1 MASND
6 EGGLFIEACRINH
19 ACDNNASSDW
29 NANIQKH
36 TIHAV
41 RDIQKSEGI
50 TISYLGSRP
59 WPREIRRRVLQDKF
73 KFLCSCSLCALPTK
87 ESRKTDRELMNIAS
101 IMTLVPGT
109 FIRYPL
115 QAYHYMD
122 QAVQLFS
129 RKGLGVRFLGGLFA
143 EASTINIGHGD
154 LARARI
160 LAQRAI
166 PYMIMYHGGDSTQ
179 ARDNKLRASHPSMG
193 SFYRSLSS
201 DWAKSIHDVPSG
213 LDSDEFEDWLWRRE
227 GLQNS
232 QIYSE
237 SPASFL
243 SHSIFPTFLALP
255 HRKQTSPEFYESI
268 EGSSQRPRRHW
279 CFLGH
284 ILDFETSPPIILVK
298 DINDTIVELSLKA
311 NARDIV
317 SRLRKAHTVA
327 ILYAQRDGTT
337 TEPEIRL
344 ENVSLLQ
351 IFPIS
356 LIHLIALRDVTQE
369 FTTKRESDNARTCHG
384 CDKKSSPL
392 ECQVNGWKNK
402 GHKNDCKILQNPDLR
417 MMFLMKWDEFNG
429 AVQFPLSTV
438 VGT

>member
-41 RDIQKSEGI
+41 RDIQKSEEI

-143 EASTINIGHGD
+143 EASTINIGHGN

-166 PYMIMYHGGDSTQ
+166 PYMIMYHGSDSTQ

-201 DWAKSIHDVPSG
+201 DWAKSIHDVP
-213 LDSDEFEDWLWRRE
+213 
-227 GLQNS
+227 
-232 QIYSE
+232 
-237 SPASFL
+237 PANFL

-268 EGSSQRPRRHW
+268 ERSSHQPRRHW

-284 ILDFETSPPIILVK
+284 ILDFETSPPTILVK
-298 DINDTIVELSLKA
+298 NINDTIVELSLKA

-344 ENVSLLQ
+344 QNVSLLQ
-351 IFPIS
+351 VFPIS
-356 LIHLIALRDVTQE
+356 LIHLIALRDLTQE
-369 FTTKRESDNARTCHG
+369 FSTKRETDNARTCHG
-384 CDKKSSPL
+384 CGKKSSSL
-392 ECQVNGWKNK
+392 ARCGRCSFFWYCNKECQVNGWKNK
-402 GHKNDCKILQNPDLR
+402 GHKNDCKILHNPDLR
-417 MMFLMKWDEFNG
+417 MMFIMEWDEFNG

>member
-1 MASND
+1 MSVNPKYALQNVPGKGKGLVATQDIPKGTRITEETPKRAPRGFSLRSQVNALNDEQRQAFQSLANVHPYKNADERYLGVFRTNALPMASND

-41 RDIQKSEGI
+41 RDIQKSEEI

-166 PYMIMYHGGDSTQ
+166 AYMIMYHGGDSTQ

-337 TEPEIRL
+337 TEPEMRL
-344 ENVSLLQ
+344 ENVSLL
-351 IFPIS
+351 
-356 LIHLIALRDVTQE
+356 
-369 FTTKRESDNARTCHG
+369 
-384 CDKKSSPL
+384 
-392 ECQVNGWKNK
+392 
-402 GHKNDCKILQNPDLR
+402 
-417 MMFLMKWDEFNG
+417 
-429 AVQFPLSTV
+429 
-438 VGT
+438 